1 MLVLHAEGRHQRT
14 RSHRV
19 LHVLLLR
26 LVVGPQQVAKM
37 IGVGGLR
44 AYEALARD
52 GDVLHAV
59 ADLLHDS
66 LLAGHAR
73 HGVAIALAEVDVL
86 ADDTLRDQ
94 GAHAVVD
101 EHDVVVLAACVAQ
114 SLESVADGVLIAVAS
129 LEDPLQFG
137 DVELVGVGLQHHL
150 PALEADHREG
160 VDLRMLLEGPHR
172 IDDDGDI
179 VYGHELLGN
188 VLSHAVADTAG
199 CQ

>member
-1 MLVLHAEGRHQRT
+1 M
-14 RSHRV
+14 
-19 LHVLLLR
+19 
-26 LVVGPQQVAKM
+26 
-37 IGVGGLR
+37 
-44 AYEALARD
+44 
-52 GDVLHAV
+52 
-59 ADLLHDS
+59 
-66 LLAGHAR
+66 
-73 HGVAIALAEVDVL
+73 
-86 ADDTLRDQ
+86 
-94 GAHAVVD
+94 D
-101 EHDVVVLAACVAQ
+101 EHDVVVLAACVTQ

-160 VDLRMLLEGPHR
+160 VDLRVLLESPHR

-199 CQ
+199 SQ